1 MGSRRMKW
9 AMAGMIVVFMVVFAV
24 IAIVNLDTVKQKL
37 GLSEREPVQEE
48 MTAQEEEVETEDG
61 QIGGDLSAFL
71 MDETFFDPEVKFK
84 SIESYSGRS
93 VSLMMSS
100 VAKDLRIMVVDSVG
114 RLVTGADFTVTIQD
128 VGEYTDN
135 DKDGVIY
142 VDGLRSGEYS
152 VFLNEKDGFRVP
164 NTITTIQVRQ
174 DIEYRVLDI
183 YCPES
188 TLKIGYMLQRDHLF
202 EWRTVYQNVI
212 LGLEL
217 THSLTKENTDYILKL
232 LKDYGLIGFKDK
244 KPSELSGGMR
254 QRAALIRT
262 MAVHPDL
269 LLLDEPFSAL
279 DFQTRLSVS
288 ADIANIIR
296 ETGKTALLITHD
308 LSEAITLADR
318 VIVLSRR
325 PAGVKREMEIR
336 YEIGRE
342 DPLAVRG
349 TAAYQEYFNQLWEVL
364 TDDKTIA

>member
-1 MGSRRMKW
+1 MLYR
-9 AMAGMIVVFMVVFAV
+9 
-24 IAIVNLDTVKQKL
+24 
-37 GLSEREPVQEE
+37 GLSSR
-48 MTAQEEEVETEDG
+48 D
-61 QIGGDLSAFL
+61 
-71 MDETFFDPEVKFK
+71 
-84 SIESYSGRS
+84 
-93 VSLMMSS
+93 
-100 VAKDLRIMVVDSVG
+100 
-114 RLVTGADFTVTIQD
+114 
-128 VGEYTDN
+128 
-135 DKDGVIY
+135 
-142 VDGLRSGEYS
+142 
-152 VFLNEKDGFRVP
+152 
-164 NTITTIQVRQ
+164 
-174 DIEYRVLDI
+174 

-269 LLLDEPFSAL
+269 LLLDDPFSAL

>member
-1 MGSRRMKW
+1 
-9 AMAGMIVVFMVVFAV
+9 
-24 IAIVNLDTVKQKL
+24 
-37 GLSEREPVQEE
+37 
-48 MTAQEEEVETEDG
+48 
-61 QIGGDLSAFL
+61 
-71 MDETFFDPEVKFK
+71 
-84 SIESYSGRS
+84 
-93 VSLMMSS
+93 
-100 VAKDLRIMVVDSVG
+100 
-114 RLVTGADFTVTIQD
+114 
-128 VGEYTDN
+128 
-135 DKDGVIY
+135 
-142 VDGLRSGEYS
+142 
-152 VFLNEKDGFRVP
+152 
-164 NTITTIQVRQ
+164 
-174 DIEYRVLDI
+174 
-183 YCPES
+183 
-188 TLKIGYMLQRDHLF
+188 
-202 EWRTVYQNVI
+202 
-212 LGLEL
+212 
-217 THSLTKENTDYILKL
+217 
-232 LKDYGLIGFKDK
+232 
-244 KPSELSGGMR
+244 MR